1 VPQAVGTIPGSGQ
14 ASHVLQ
20 VAGSVALDS
29 WKLLLEVC
37 AEAVDDPGTPAFG
50 LLADQDLAPDRDI
63 QTKAAARPHAE
74 SAHAPEFQFAC
85 RGRPPTSE
93 ERH

>member
-37 AEAVDDPGTPAFG
+37 ADAVDDPGTPAFG

-63 QTKAAARPHAE
+63 IVGNNCSYIFGSIYLR
-74 SAHAPEFQFAC
+74 
-85 RGRPPTSE
+85 
-93 ERH
+93 